1 MFDTITIILT
11 DIESRYK
18 PIRITP
24 DLPFIYTRSF
34 LISEPRLSGH
44 GGVSD
49 GVHSSGGSTTGVCC
63 PICGMPLRSCDLEAH
78 YTQELDYLAKLS
90 AALIVSQQNQH
101 NVRI

>member
-1 MFDTITIILT
+1 MNHGKLIWL
-11 DIESRYK
+11 
-18 PIRITP
+18 TP
-24 DLPFIYTRSF
+24 DLPFNTCIFIIF

-49 GVHSSGGSTTGVCC
+49 GGHSGGGSTTGVCC